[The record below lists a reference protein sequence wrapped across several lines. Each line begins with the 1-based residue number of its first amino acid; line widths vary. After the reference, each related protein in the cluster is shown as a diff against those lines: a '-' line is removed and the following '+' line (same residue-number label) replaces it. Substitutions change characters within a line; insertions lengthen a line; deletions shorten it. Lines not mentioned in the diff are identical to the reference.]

1 MNKQKLCRIIRET
14 SLPQVPVPTGETG
27 NLQFLENIQA
37 VFFDIY
43 GTLFISSSGEIGA
56 LPMPAELAR
65 ELEATD
71 DAQRHELPLAL
82 GKKFIDLYPNS
93 PRPSSTSTAEKH
105 ATTHRHNEQD
115 YRQCGNDLILA
126 FQKKIYKS
134 HVVKQQEGI
143 PWPEVD
149 VRKIWGEIISEKFAE
164 SGPGIFSHIDRWAI
178 EYEVRTNPVWPM
190 PNATDCIDRL
200 GSANLTL
207 GIISNAQFYTP
218 LLFPALMNR
227 QLEDLE
233 ISAEMQYYSY
243 CGGRSK
249 PDVWMFDQAAKSLA
263 QKGITPRQTLYV
275 GNDMLNDILP
285 AAQVGFRTALCAAD
299 QRSLRLREDD
309 SRVSQTVPDIVVT
322 NLEEVIACVLK

>member
-1 MNKQKLCRIIRET
+1 MNKQLCRIIRET
-14 SLPQVPVPTGETG
+14 SLPQLPVPTGETG

-56 LPMPAELAR
+56 LPVPAESFR

-71 DAQRHELPLAL
+71 GEQRHELPLAL
-82 GKKFIDLYPNS
+82 GKKFTDLYPNS
-93 PRPSSTSTAEKH
+93 PRSSSTSTAEKH
-105 ATTHRHNEQD
+105 ATTQCHIERD
-115 YRQCGNDLILA
+115 CRQCGNDLISA
-126 FQKKIYKS
+126 FQNKVRKS
-134 HVVKQQEGI
+134 HAAKQQEGI

-149 VRKIWGEIISEKFAE
+149 VREIWKEIISEKFSE
-164 SGPGIFSHIDRWAI
+164 SGPDIFSHIDRWAI

-218 LLFPALMNR
+218 LLFPALMHR

-243 CGGRSK
+243 RDGRSK
-249 PDVWMFDQAAKSLA
+249 PDIWMFDQAAKLLA

-299 QRSLRLREDD
+299 KRSLRLRKDD
-309 SRVSQTVPDIVVT
+309 PRVSQTVPDIVVT